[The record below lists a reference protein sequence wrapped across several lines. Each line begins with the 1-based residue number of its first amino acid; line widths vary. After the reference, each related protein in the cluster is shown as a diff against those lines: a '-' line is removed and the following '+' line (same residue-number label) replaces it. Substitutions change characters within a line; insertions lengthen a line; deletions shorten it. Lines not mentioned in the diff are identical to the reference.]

1 MIHSLLHMIF
11 CYNYEEKKR
20 LHLSAACIFL
30 LHASFVQ
37 QLGSRA
43 LVNESINKKFLL
55 KITLEIRERV
65 YCYISYQKTFHF

>member
-11 CYNYEEKKR
+11 CYNYEKKKGY
-20 LHLSAACIFL
+20 IFL